1 MYYLLDGVVCGVV
14 GFIVG
19 FLVCRNNIRKI
30 ETVIDELR
38 KKVIDI
44 EEIVKR

>member
-1 MYYLLDGVVCGVV
+1 MYYLLDGVACGVV

-19 FLVCRNNIRKI
+19 FLVCRNNVGKI
-30 ETVIDELR
+30 ETMINELR
-38 KKVIDI
+38 RKIVDI

>member
-19 FLVCRNNIRKI
+19 FLVCRNNIKKI
-30 ETVIDELR
+30 ETMIDELR
-38 KKVIDI
+38 RKIVDI
-44 EEIVKR
+44 EGIVKR